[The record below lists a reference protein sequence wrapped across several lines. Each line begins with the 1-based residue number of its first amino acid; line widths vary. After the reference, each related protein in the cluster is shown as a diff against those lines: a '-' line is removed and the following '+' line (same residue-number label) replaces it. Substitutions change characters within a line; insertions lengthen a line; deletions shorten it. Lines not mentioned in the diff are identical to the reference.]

1 MFYLNTIEQLFLF
14 IEQLNQ
20 LEVCLT
26 YSRLLAGIQILAVY
40 RNLGWNS
47 NKTSL
52 YKMFQRFFFTEH
64 QIFLI
69 ACSFQEILQQTL
81 CPPLIEV

>member
-1 MFYLNTIEQLFLF
+1 MLYLNTIEQVFCSV
-14 IEQLNQ
+14 EQLNQ

-52 YKMFQRFFFTEH
+52 NNILPHRAANLCLKFNFIPCRFKAKS
-64 QIFLI
+64 L
-69 ACSFQEILQQTL
+69 
-81 CPPLIEV
+81 P